1 MDGSYF
7 EGREYAGGD
16 GATEEDQSPWPW
28 PSGLSSPQPGEPPY
42 DGGSAVAR
50 AAAARLRMATLDN
63 IVVLM
68 RYRRLSK
75 DVLLR
80 YENDRQRDRSERVS
94 AVMDCGCENEQTQ
107 PHGRPFIYPSKTIF
121 SGTITSV

>member
-1 MDGSYF
+1 M
-7 EGREYAGGD
+7 
-16 GATEEDQSPWPW
+16 
-28 PSGLSSPQPGEPPY
+28 
-42 DGGSAVAR
+42 AR

-63 IVVLM
+63 IAVLR
-68 RYRRLSK
+68 RYRRLNK

-94 AVMDCGCENEQTQ
+94 TVMYCGCENDQSQ
-107 PHGRPFIYPSKTIF
+107 PHGRPFIYPSKTVF